1 MALGPAIDPRPNA
14 NKTLPFKYE
23 GQPDNCGILTNGCDA
38 LAALAE
44 RPPAP
49 GGDEVWVILTHPL
62 RRRRETQI
70 RSWLTVAQR
79 CVSLLTDESLPEDL
93 ARVRQIS
100 DLLRSEAM
108 PDGGRDVRLRVVH
121 PQQRLDGPTLDFT
134 PARLRARY
142 EDGLRTAR
150 AGAALEV

>member
-1 MALGPAIDPRPNA
+1 MDGGVRSISPL
-14 NKTLPFKYE
+14 L
-23 GQPDNCGILTNGCDA
+23 DA
-38 LAALAE
+38 LAALAQ

-62 RRRRETQI
+62 RRRQETQL
-70 RSWLTVAQR
+70 RSWLTVARR
-79 CVSLLTDESLPEDL
+79 CVSLLTDESMTEDL

-108 PDGGRDVRLRVVH
+108 PDGGRNVRLRVVH
-121 PQQRLDGPTLDFT
+121 PQQRLDGSTLDFT
-134 PARLRARY
+134 PAKLRARY
-142 EDGLRTAR
+142 EDGLRAAR